1 MPTVRRSTVI
11 ELPPD
16 RAFDLWVD
24 TSRWPTFVDGFA
36 NIEREDVGWP
46 AEGAKLV
53 WRSTPAGRGRVTE
66 KVLRAERPVLLS
78 TSVLEEKL
86 SGTQRVTFEPA
97 EDGLGVVV
105 AAAGDAHRGGGF
117 PPPGT
122 GGLRL
127 RDAQERGPD
136 GDAGGVQ
143 ELSAAEIRSHVVF
156 SLAGRVG
163 PRAAPASQQSG

>member
-53 WRSTPAGRGRVTE
+53 WRSTPAGRGRVSE

-86 SGTQRVTFEPA
+86 SGTQRVSFEPA
-97 EDGLGVVV
+97 EDGGSAV
-105 AAAGDAHRGGGF
+105 ALELEYTLTTGGPLRFLTDLFFIRRAEGDALAR
-117 PPPGT
+117 T
-122 GGLRL
+122 LR
-127 RDAQERGPD
+127 RFAIE
-136 GDAGGVQ
+136 
-143 ELSAAEIRSHVVF
+143 AAEE
-156 SLAGRVG
+156 
-163 PRAAPASQQSG
+163 AAL